1 MNVKVILISQFEL
14 PFSKIG
20 SWTTMYT
27 NYLSS
32 SNKIDFV
39 ICPKPNQEIKTVNYV
54 FTDKSLSEKVINK
67 LVKKPY
73 QNYLKALEKILE
85 NDTKYIIQI
94 IDNFG
99 IVSPLHEFLTR
110 NNHRQNCFIQFFY
123 HGFDPFFGN
132 FQSRPFFE
140 HIDEMVL
147 LTKSSYEEHLKYYTV
162 LPCSFRILHNG
173 VDTNLFHP
181 VNPEVKHILK
191 TKLQLENKIVFIWC
205 SNDRPKKGLK
215 FLINLWKKISKK
227 HTHIHLLVVGNKL
240 EIKHPAITSLGI
252 ILNNKLPAYYQMSDY
267 FLFPTLCKE
276 GFGMSLIEAL
286 HCGCY
291 PIASAL
297 GGVPE
302 VLEQGKFGSLIQ
314 NPNFY
319 IDWEQAIEEV
329 IIKKTILSEFSSQYY
344 TLEQWCENQNKLIE
358 ETKGLIKD

>member
-1 MNVKVILISQFEL
+1 MHVKVILISQFEL
-14 PFSKIG
+14 PYSKIG

-27 NYLSS
+27 NYLSG
-32 SNKIDFV
+32 SNKIDFL
-39 ICPKPNQEIKTVNYV
+39 ICPKPIQEIDTINYV
-54 FTDKSLSEKVINK
+54 FTDKSLTKKLSNK
-67 LVKKPY
+67 LLKKPY

-85 NDTKYIIQI
+85 NDTKYIIQL

-99 IVSPLHEFLTR
+99 IVEPLHKFLIR
-110 NNHRQNCFIQFFY
+110 NNYRQNCFIQFFY

-147 LTKSSYEEHLKYYTV
+147 LTKSSYEKHLKYYTV
-162 LPCSFRILHNG
+162 LPCSFRILHNSI
-173 VDTNLFHP
+173 DTNLFHP
-181 VNPEVKHILK
+181 VAPDAKRKLK
-191 TKLQLENKIVFIWC
+191 TQLQLENKIVFIWC

-227 HTHIHLLVVGNKL
+227 HPYIHLLVVGNKH

-252 ILNNKLPAYYQMSDY
+252 ISNNKLPAYYQMSDY
-267 FLFPTLCKE
+267 YLFPTLCKE

-302 VLEQGKFGSLIQ
+302 VLKQGKFGTLIQ

-319 IDWEQAIEEV
+319 NEWEQAIEDV
-329 IIKKTILSEFSSQYY
+329 ITEKTTLTEFTSQYY
-344 TLEQWCENQNKLIE
+344 SHEQWSENQNKLIE
-358 ETKGLIKD
+358 ETRLLLND